1 MDFFR
6 RVFKEPVVQFLCVGG
21 VLFGAYVFFAEPEET
36 PRETILISQA
46 RVQSLADFF
55 QTLRNRAPTAEE
67 MDGLI
72 DDYVAE
78 EVLYREAIKLGL
90 DKDDLVVRRRMRQK
104 LELMLVDMTRGV
116 QPDEER
122 LKDFFDANR
131 DNYGFLDVAGT
142 YLVLGVEHILLGID
156 HLLFVLAL
164 LLLVDGRRRLVETV
178 TAFTLAHSITLTGA
192 TLGLISAPPRLV
204 EVLIALSIVFVAGE
218 VIHRLR
224 GQNTLT
230 VRKPWL
236 IAFLFGLLHG
246 FGFAGAL
253 REIGIPEN
261 AVPSALLFFNVGVEL
276 GQLLF
281 IGFIII
287 AINAFLRI
295 YRPQTSHARFVAAW
309 SIGIVAAF
317 WTLERMVAI
326 WPLPFV

>member
-1 MDFFR
+1 MPAMVFLR

-55 QTLRNRAPTAEE
+55 QTLRNRAPTAED

-131 DNYGFLDVAGT
+131 ENYVSPVRLSFRHV
-142 YLVLGVEHILLGID
+142 YLGQEPEASDAQDWAELL
-156 HLLFVLAL
+156 
-164 LLLVDGRRRLVETV
+164 RRLN
-178 TAFTLAHSITLTGA
+178 ADRGA
-192 TLGLISAPPRLV
+192 DWTTLGASSLLPAQIERETAARV
-204 EVLIALSIVFVAGE
+204 NGTFGE
-218 VIHRLR
+218 
-224 GQNTLT
+224 
-230 VRKPWL
+230 
-236 IAFLFGLLHG
+236 
-246 FGFAGAL
+246 GFA
-253 REIGIPEN
+253 
-261 AVPSALLFFNVGVEL
+261 S
-276 GQLLF
+276 QLLESRPGEW
-281 IGFIII
+281 IGPVLS
-287 AINAFLRI
+287 AFGAHAVVVDARQSGQVPRFDDVRDQVLRDFKAAELATI
-295 YRPQTSHARFVAAW
+295 QNEVVERLKKDYTISIERPSR
-309 SIGIVAAF
+309 
-317 WTLERMVAI
+317 
-326 WPLPFV
+326 